1 MKLNSPLKTF
11 WECDRSQSWTNW
23 RTGSS
28 WGKSWAWQAKPR
40 DKITEVSSAINV
52 LHYLNQTLSGLAAL
66 KTFWEC
72 HRSLNGT
79 IWRSWGTSWRGP
91 TKHRDKIT
99 EVRFGYK
106 YISTIQLSTIQL
118 SGLAASK
125 TFWECHRGRNGTI
138 WSSCWTSWGCRCG
151 CDRNP
156 WEKFI
161 QKEQKLKE
169 NLVILYIISCY
180 WMPLGFQKMSF
191 FEK

>member
-72 HRSLNGT
+72 HRS
-79 IWRSWGTSWRGP
+79 W
-91 TKHRDKIT
+91 
-99 EVRFGYK
+99 
-106 YISTIQLSTIQL
+106 
-118 SGLAASK
+118 
-125 TFWECHRGRNGTI
+125 NGTI